1 MLSQEENMDN
11 GTEYYRCFLN
21 GDKEALNKLIHE
33 YWDGLALYLNSFVD
47 DFIEAEEMTE
57 ETFLK
62 LYTDKPTFSERS
74 SFKTWLYSVGRNTA
88 LYHIRKRKNRHE
100 MFIEDNFDISNKDD
114 IENNH
119 IKAEDKKQLLNAMSK
134 LNPDYRQV
142 LYLVYFEGFT
152 NAETASIMK
161 KSERQVRNLLYRSKI
176 ALKEILL
183 REGFEYDGL

>member
-1 MLSQEENMDN
+1 MDN
-11 GTEYYRCFLN
+11 GAEYYRCFLN

-33 YWDGLALYLNSFVD
+33 YWDGLALYLSSLFDNFS
-47 DFIEAEEMTE
+47 EAEEMAE

-62 LYTDKPTFSERS
+62 LYTDKPAFSGKS

-100 MFIEDNFDISNKDD
+100 TFIENDYDISDRED
-114 IENNH
+114 IENSH
-119 IKAEDKKQLLNAMSK
+119 IKAEDKIQLLRAMEK

-142 LYLVYFEGFT
+142 LYLVYFEDFT
-152 NAETASIMK
+152 NTETAKIMD
-161 KSERQVRNLLYRSKI
+161 KSERQVRNLLYRSKLT
-176 ALKEILL
+176 LKEILL

>member
-1 MLSQEENMDN
+1 
-11 GTEYYRCFLN
+11 
-21 GDKEALNKLIHE
+21 
-33 YWDGLALYLNSFVD
+33 
-47 DFIEAEEMTE
+47 
-57 ETFLK
+57 
-62 LYTDKPTFSERS
+62 
-74 SFKTWLYSVGRNTA
+74 
-88 LYHIRKRKNRHE
+88 